1 MMTHH
6 QEEGNPKQGKGPL
19 WPTLLVMYAVC
30 ITVVATALFFKGI
43 EGLVWV
49 TPISQEPKDTAVAHK
64 QLEEQKAQHDVELSS
79 LREQL
84 DKVNNELDLVSAQ
97 LKKVNNYL
105 DSEREKPSQEETKL
119 LNALYTTLRDYQT
132 WTAGRLGLKSY
143 IFRDLPYGPEMMV
156 IPARSLEMDSY
167 FEEEFEPG
175 SVAPPP
181 KRNMAKPLAVG
192 VTPLTHAAWARCEKD
207 GACPRREDAA
217 ETNSSTGYYTWLSS
231 NELSAYTR
239 WLNREIKRRTGK
251 PGKYRLMTRDEKE
264 TLTDIAVL
272 FKIDDG
278 LALSSISWLAEER
291 MDRLVRD
298 LP

>member
-1 MMTHH
+1 MTQHQ
-6 QEEGNPKQGKGPL
+6 QEEANQKQGKGPL
-19 WPTLLVMYAVC
+19 WPNLLVMYAVC
-30 ITVVATALFFKGI
+30 ITVLATALFFRGI

-49 TPISQEPKDTAVAHK
+49 SPVSQGQTVPTVAG
-64 QLEEQKAQHDVELSS
+64 EQVTELKAKHEAELAS

-84 DKVNNELDLVSAQ
+84 DKVNNELDLA
-97 LKKVNNYL
+97 
-105 DSEREKPSQEETKL
+105 REESKHEEKKL

-156 IPARSLEMDSY
+156 VPARSLEMDSY

-192 VTPLTHAAWARCEKD
+192 VTPLTHADWARCEKD
-207 GACPRREDAA
+207 GACPCREDAA

-231 NELSAYTR
+231 NELSAYAR

>member
-6 QEEGNPKQGKGPL
+6 QEEGNPKQNEGPL

-30 ITVVATALFFKGI
+30 VTVVATALFFNGI

-49 TPISQEPKDTAVAHK
+49 PPISQEATDTTVAGEQVAELNAK
-64 QLEEQKAQHDVELSS
+64 QEAELAS

-84 DKVNNELDLVSAQ
+84 DKAKKELYSALEEAKKDLGSA
-97 LKKVNNYL
+97 
-105 DSEREKPSQEETKL
+105 REESKQEETKL

-132 WTAGRLGLKSY
+132 WTAGRLGLKAY

-156 IPARSLEMDSY
+156 VPARSLEMDSY